1 MTYDSVIQCIWHSKE
16 SLACL
21 TPYAY
26 EPMWVYSFTVIMMM
40 LSAVGLPLPEEAT
53 LVSVGILAYM
63 GSHPDKFPPPFPGA
77 PHVDPETA
85 AIVAFLAVYLSDFLI
100 YGIGRIFGRRIFDWR
115 PIRSVLS
122 EENRN
127 RIEEWTQKY
136 GAYACGIFRFT
147 PGLRF
152 PGHLA
157 CGMLKFPAWKFA
169 VIDGIAA
176 GISVPTQILLLA
188 YYGEPILKFFK
199 QFKIVLLVLFVL
211 IALFVIYRK
220 FFMKRA
226 SA

>member
-63 GSHPDKFPPPFPGA
+63 GSHPDKFPPPFAGA

-85 AIVAFLAVYLSDFLI
+85 AVVAFLAVFLSDFLI
-100 YGIGRIFGRRIFDWR
+100 YGIGRVFGRRIFDWR

-176 GISVPTQILLLA
+176 GVSVPTQILLLA

-199 QFKIVLLVLFVL
+199 QFKIVLLIVFAL
-211 IALFVIYRK
+211 IALYFIYRK
-220 FFMKRA
+220 FFTKRV
-226 SA
+226 SV